1 MRFQSL
7 HRAVV
12 ERDREAA
19 EHRRGH
25 VVGMALDLRSQRE
38 HRDRVGVDPQVEQG
52 RRRDHAGDRRRGG
65 RAEASLER
73 DQVPAA
79 ASERG
84 EWE

>member
-7 HRAVV
+7 HRVIV

-52 RRRDHAGDRRRGG
+52 RRRDHAGDRRRGATSRVLVRAGSGSG
-65 RAEASLER
+65 RAERAG
-73 DQVPAA
+73 Q
-79 ASERG
+79 
-84 EWE
+84 WE